1 MLDLV
6 RLHTLAAV
14 AEHGSF
20 SAAAHAL
27 HISQPAVSR
36 QIALLER
43 QLRTPLLVRTR
54 GRVGPTP
61 AGRLLLDHVTAA
73 VDRLTLAE
81 AQVRALVAERTGT
94 VRLGSFFSALVHL
107 STEVAALVAER
118 HPDLRFTDDLVDR
131 DTAYAKLGRG
141 ELDLAV
147 VFAHDFAPAPVP
159 DTLEVHPLFDDPV
172 RILLSAGHRLASQP
186 EIEPAALGAETWIRA
201 HDGSAAARTEHVL
214 ARHRLDPPRLL
225 AGHGDE
231 PVETQALVAAGRGI
245 SVTHQLTVLVDPTQ
259 LALRP
264 LVGEPGVRNIAVAY
278 PTGPMTPASATVLDA
293 LRAIGTQRRSSLS
306 VVDRMDG

>member
-6 RLHTLAAV
+6 RLQTLVAV

-20 SAAAHAL
+20 SAAAQAL

-43 QLRTPLLVRTR
+43 QLRTSLLVRRR
-54 GRVGPTP
+54 GQVGPTP
-61 AGRLLLDHVTAA
+61 AGRVLLDHVTAA
-73 VDRLTLAE
+73 LDRLTLAE
-81 AQVRALVAERTGT
+81 TQVRAMVAERSGT

-118 HPDLRFTDDLVDR
+118 HPDLRFTDDLLDR

-147 VFAHDFAPAPVP
+147 VFTYDFAPAPVP
-159 DTLEVHPLFDDPV
+159 DTLEVSLLFDDPV
-172 RILLSAGHRLASQP
+172 RVLLPAGHRLAARP
-186 EIEPAALGAETWIRA
+186 EIDPADLGEETWIRTQT
-201 HDGSAAARTEHVL
+201 GGAADLTEHVL

-245 SVTHQLTVLVDPTQ
+245 SVTHDLTVLVDPEQ

-264 LVGEPGVRNIAVAY
+264 LLREPGVRHVAVARAA
-278 PTGPMTPASATVLDA
+278 GPLSPAAETVLDA
-293 LRAIGTQRRSSLS
+293 LHRIGGHRRARHRRP
-306 VVDRMDG
+306 

>member
-6 RLHTLAAV
+6 RLQTLAAV
-14 AEHGSF
+14 VEHGSF
-20 SAAAHAL
+20 STAAETL

-43 QLRTPLLVRTR
+43 QLRVPLLVRTR
-54 GRVGPTP
+54 GRVQPTP
-61 AGRLLLDHVTAA
+61 AGRVLLGHATAA
-73 VDRLTLAE
+73 VDRLALAE
-81 AQVRALVAERTGT
+81 AQVRAMVAERSGT

-107 STEVAALVAER
+107 STEVAALVSEQ
-118 HPDLRFTDDLVDR
+118 HPGLRFTDDLVDR

-147 VFAHDFAPAPVP
+147 VFDHDFAPTAVP
-159 DTLEVHPLFDDPV
+159 EVLQVTRLFADPV
-172 RILLSAGHRLASQP
+172 RVLMSVSHRLAS
-186 EIEPAALGAETWIRA
+186 EAEVDPADLGEVTWIRA
-201 HDGSAAARTEHVL
+201 HDGSAAHLTEHVL

-245 SVTHQLTVLVDPTQ
+245 AVTHELTVLVDPNQ
-259 LALRP
+259 LVLRP
-264 LVGEPGVRNIAVAY
+264 LAREPGVRHVAVASAV
-278 PTGPMTPASATVLDA
+278 GPLSPATETVLEA
-293 LRAIGTQRRSSLS
+293 LLAIGERRRGQGRRPLT
-306 VVDRMDG
+306 G